1 MNQHTKYFTSILM
14 FKTINK
20 SSPNYPHTVIGL
32 SMLKTNIKS
41 TQDQPQMKTCPYP
54 SYLPSLDKDFSSNEE
69 YMLGT
74 VYL

>member
-1 MNQHTKYFTSILM
+1 MNQHTEYFTSILM

-20 SSPNYPHTVIGL
+20 SSPNYPHNGL
-32 SMLKTNIKS
+32 KYVKDKHQINS
-41 TQDQPQMKTCPYP
+41 TQDQPQMKTCPY
-54 SYLPSLDKDFSSNEE
+54 PSLDKDFSSNEE